1 MELPES
7 GTPIV
12 FTSDTILTM
21 QIDWQEI
28 FAASITLLP
37 TLATLFI
44 VAATLAL
51 TRLILFRNRPA
62 FARQESL
69 GRQIILVCIGILGFA
84 AVILSLPIEPEDR
97 RQLLSLSGLLLSGA
111 IALASTSF
119 LGNIMAGLML
129 RSVKNI
135 QTGDYLFVEDLE
147 GRVSERG
154 LFRVEIQTPSRDL
167 TSIPNMFLASH
178 PVRVVQDSGTLIQTE
193 VSLGY
198 DVDRKKVE
206 ALLQEAATRSEL
218 SDPFVLVRKLENH
231 SVVYQVSGILQDVSR
246 RLSVMSRLNGNVLD
260 VLHESGIEIAS
271 PTIMNQRPMDKDQR
285 IIPEESRV
293 AASKRHKEETEDR
306 ADRLAFDKADAA
318 ALKEKLVSLEHG
330 LTEYLEQL
338 RKAGA
343 EEKEIKRVENAL
355 ADVLK
360 TRETEEARTE

>member
-1 MELPES
+1 MK
-7 GTPIV
+7 
-12 FTSDTILTM
+12 
-21 QIDWQEI
+21 IDWQEI
-28 FAASITLLP
+28 FSASITLLP

-44 VAATLAL
+44 VAAILGL

-69 GRQIILVCIGILGFA
+69 GRQIILVCIAILGFA

-135 QTGDYLFVEDLE
+135 QTGDYIFVENLE

-154 LFRVEIQTPSRDL
+154 IFRVEIQTPSRDL

-178 PVRVVQDSGTLIQTE
+178 PVRVVQDSGTLIQAE

-198 DVDRKKVE
+198 DVDRKIVE
-206 ALLQEAATRSEL
+206 SLLQEAAVRSEL
-218 SDPFVLVRKLENH
+218 SDPFVLVQKLENH

-260 VLHESGIEIAS
+260 VLHGSGIEIAS

-285 IIPEESRV
+285 IIPAESRTS
-293 AASKRHKEETEDR
+293 APKRKQEEEAEDR

-318 ALKEKLVSLEHG
+318 ALKEKLLSLEHG
-330 LTEYLEQL
+330 LTEYLDQL
-338 RKAGA
+338 RKSGA
-343 EEKEIKRVENAL
+343 EEKEIKRVERAL
-355 ADVLK
+355 QDVLR

>member
-1 MELPES
+1 MK
-7 GTPIV
+7 
-12 FTSDTILTM
+12 
-21 QIDWQEI
+21 IDWQEI
-28 FAASITLLP
+28 FSASITLLP

-44 VAATLAL
+44 VAAILGL

-69 GRQIILVCIGILGFA
+69 GRQIILVCIAILGFA

-135 QTGDYLFVEDLE
+135 QTGDYIFVENLE

-154 LFRVEIQTPSRDL
+154 IFRVEIQTPSRDL

-178 PVRVVQDSGTLIQTE
+178 PVRVVQDSGTLIQAE

-198 DVDRKKVE
+198 DVDRKIVE
-206 ALLQEAATRSEL
+206 SLLQEAAVRSEL
-218 SDPFVLVRKLENH
+218 SDPFVLVQKLENH

-246 RLSVMSRLNGNVLD
+246 RLSVM
-260 VLHESGIEIAS
+260 
-271 PTIMNQRPMDKDQR
+271 
-285 IIPEESRV
+285 
-293 AASKRHKEETEDR
+293 
-306 ADRLAFDKADAA
+306 
-318 ALKEKLVSLEHG
+318 
-330 LTEYLEQL
+330 
-338 RKAGA
+338 
-343 EEKEIKRVENAL
+343 
-355 ADVLK
+355 
-360 TRETEEARTE
+360 